1 MWGTIQ
7 MEEDVLTLAA
17 ASVSTSKAWESWWKS
32 SAKHRD
38 QNRERRKVK
47 LDLVTVC
54 SLRKAPQRSHR
65 LLERKTS
72 TDAQPTKKS
81 EYISNWSD
89 AFNVW
94 SAATGPVPKVR
105 LHALTSMALTPHPGG
120 LGFSSCLGEA
130 HLLSDYPGF
139 CLGGRRGPSVYMPSS
154 PGKDKI
160 GLFIL
165 SPQDRQENTAN
176 GIREI
181 QGGLCIAT
189 RRLPHWNSHLTT
201 TVEIFSGSKGYGGS
215 WRLPS
220 SRVGPASCRAPSLT
234 TVDVRGSWQGQIP
247 SSHPE
252 TGTHTVLV

>member
-1 MWGTIQ
+1 M
-7 MEEDVLTLAA
+7 LTLAA

-32 SAKHRD
+32 SAEQRD
-38 QNRERRKVK
+38 QKREKRKVQ

-65 LLERKTS
+65 RLERKTS
-72 TDAQPTKKS
+72 TGAQPTKKGKHV
-81 EYISNWSD
+81 SNWSD
-89 AFNVW
+89 ALNVW
-94 SAATGPVPKVR
+94 NAAAGPVPKVGLR
-105 LHALTSMALTPHPGG
+105 ALTSMALTAHPGG
-120 LGFSSCLGEA
+120 LGSSPRRGEA
-130 HLLSDYPGF
+130 HLLLDYPGF

-154 PGKDKI
+154 PGRDKI

-165 SPQDRQENTAN
+165 APQVGQENTGN

-189 RRLPHWNSHLTT
+189 GRLPHWNSHLTT

-234 TVDVRGSWQGQIP
+234 SVDVRGSWQGQIP

>member
-7 MEEDVLTLAA
+7 TEEDELTLAA

-38 QNRERRKVK
+38 QKRERRKVK
-47 LDLVTVC
+47 LDFF
-54 SLRKAPQRSHR
+54 SLRKASQRSHR

-72 TDAQPTKKS
+72 ADAQPTKKG

-89 AFNVW
+89 ALNMW

-105 LHALTSMALTPHPGG
+105 LRALTSMALTPRPGG
-120 LGFSSCLGEA
+120 LGSFSPCLGVA
-130 HLLSDYPGF
+130 HLLSDYPDF
-139 CLGGRRGPSVYMPSS
+139 CLGGRRGPSVYMLSS
-154 PGKDKI
+154 PGRVKI

-176 GIREI
+176 RIREI

-189 RRLPHWNSHLTT
+189 GRLPHWISHLATR
-201 TVEIFSGSKGYGGS
+201 VEIFSGSKSYGGS

-220 SRVGPASCRAPSLT
+220 SRVGPASCQVSSLT
-234 TVDVRGSWQGQIP
+234 TEDIRGSWQGQIP
-247 SSHPE
+247 PSYLE
-252 TGTHTVLV
+252 TGTQTVLV